1 MLEIVRDGKTY
12 EQVLNIGH
20 KILGKDLVQ
29 NGVDRMVKQVT
40 IEANF
45 KIGGQKIVI
54 LFYSKIVH

>member
-1 MLEIVRDGKTY
+1 MI
-12 EQVLNIGH
+12 NIGH
-20 KILGKDLVQ
+20 KLLGKDLVQ